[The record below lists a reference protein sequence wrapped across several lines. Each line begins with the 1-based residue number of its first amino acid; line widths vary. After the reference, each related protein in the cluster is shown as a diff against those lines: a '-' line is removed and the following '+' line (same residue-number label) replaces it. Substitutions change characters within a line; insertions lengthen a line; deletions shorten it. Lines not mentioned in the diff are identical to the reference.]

1 MIRAKRR
8 AATSIAALVLL
19 VLGVGVGVARATP
32 PATVASIQPP
42 VAQGSLRI
50 AGIPADG
57 AVVRAAGVAWNVPT
71 LPAGNKLLSFAIA
84 TYWRSC
90 DASGCRVAA
99 DATSTPF
106 AARRY
111 VVGHAD
117 VGRYL
122 RVIQTATE
130 VVQTNEPGFS
140 FEVLSTSRIAT
151 MSHVV
156 FPFEW
161 LPRTPFTE
169 FVNGLPERR
178 TASTE
183 EIFQVDPPHFNVA
196 DGPVS
201 MTYRLD
207 SGAWT
212 PVAHSHLIDTGT
224 LGVGDHHLHVRVSND
239 AGARTIHHAWTVIP
253 MPVPQP
259 CVDRAHHVCWYP
271 PHMDSTGH
279 PMRWDWQIGLNAPRQ
294 RTGAHAVDIYDVDGF
309 LTTPAQLRTIH
320 RTWQAATLAHPR
332 TACYLDLAWEDYRP
346 DGSPTTEG
354 GAWPGRTLGN
364 VYYGYPQ
371 ERWVDLRQL
380 SALKPMIDARIAMC
394 ARKGFDAVE
403 LDDIDSFEP
412 ASTSG
417 FNLTSG
423 DAQNFLRYAFNE
435 IHRQGMTAL
444 WKNTG
449 ILSWWGRDYTDG
461 AVVEECYTYSE
472 CFASQLVGQSNVGI
486 TCTALAGARPCG
498 WDDFTTD
505 VTANQ
510 PTGKWVGEA
519 EYGADH
525 YVCDP
530 GQTCPNPR
538 RFSTYCSTV
547 YDQTYGFTGVKF
559 SVNLDG
565 SVFYPCPTGT

>member
-1 MIRAKRR
+1 MA
-8 AATSIAALVLL
+8 SIAATALL
-19 VLGVGVGVARATP
+19 VLDLGVAVARAGTAP
-32 PATVASIQPP
+32 DVAALSPP
-42 VAQGSLRI
+42 VAHGTVAIR
-50 AGIPADG
+50 GEPRDG
-57 AVVRAAGVAWNVPT
+57 AVVRAAGVVWSVPP
-71 LPAGNKLLSFAIA
+71 LPAGSTLLSFVIA

-90 DASGCRVAA
+90 DAHGCRVAA

-117 VGRYL
+117 VGRHL

-130 VVQTNEPGFS
+130 VVETPGTGFD
-140 FEVLSTSRIAT
+140 FRVLSTSQIAT
-151 MSHVV
+151 QHHVV
-156 FPFEW
+156 FPFAYV
-161 LPRTPFTE
+161 PDTPFTE
-169 FVNGLPERR
+169 FVNGTPETR

-183 EIFQVDPPHFNVA
+183 EIFQVDPPHFDA
-196 DGPVS
+196 SRGAATMMYRIDG
-201 MTYRLD
+201 
-207 SGAWT
+207 GAWT
-212 PVAHSHLIDTGT
+212 AVPHSHLIDTGT
-224 LGVGDHHLHVRVSND
+224 LGVGDHHLHVRVANG
-239 AGARTIHHAWTVIP
+239 AGAGTIHHAWTVIP
-253 MPVPQP
+253 MPAPQA
-259 CVDRAHHVCWYP
+259 CIHRAHRACWYP
-271 PHMDSTGH
+271 PHLDSTNH

-294 RTGAHAVDIYDVDGF
+294 RTGARSVDLYDVDGF
-309 LTTPAQLRTIH
+309 LTTAAQIRAIH
-320 RTWQAATLAHPR
+320 RTWEAATLAHPR
-332 TACYLDLAWEDYRP
+332 TICYLDLAWEDYRP
-346 DGSPTTEG
+346 DGSPTSQG
-354 GAWPGRTLGN
+354 GAWPARTLGN

-380 SALKPMIDARIAMC
+380 SALKPMLEARIAMC
-394 ARKGFDAVE
+394 ARKDFDAIE

-417 FNLTSG
+417 FNLAPG
-423 DAQNFLRYAFNE
+423 DAQNFLRWAFNE
-435 IHRQGMTAL
+435 VHRQGMTAL

-449 ILSWWGRDYTDG
+449 ILSSWGHDYTDG

-486 TCTALAGARPCG
+486 TCTVLAGPTPCG

-505 VTANQ
+505 TTAQQ

-530 GQTCPNPR
+530 GRSCPNPR
-538 RFSTYCSTV
+538 RFTTYCSTV
-547 YDQTYGFTGVKF
+547 YDQSYGYAAVKF